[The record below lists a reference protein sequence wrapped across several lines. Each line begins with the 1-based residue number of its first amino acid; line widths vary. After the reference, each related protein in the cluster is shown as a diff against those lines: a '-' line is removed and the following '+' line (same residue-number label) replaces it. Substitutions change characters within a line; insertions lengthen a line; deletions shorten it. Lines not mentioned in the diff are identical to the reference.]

1 MNDSRPRGSFWPTPT
16 QRGLMEV
23 ALGPVRCAAARWQAL
38 QPLDVATLET
48 GSFGLL
54 PLLYERL
61 RDVAPDEPQ
70 LPRLFGTYRSVWYR
84 NQLLLDRLA
93 VLLPVLRDRARVEP
107 LLAGGMSALLR
118 WYPRLGLRPVPQL
131 DLIVEREKA
140 AEAAKV
146 STYAGWRLSGQN
158 RSSTVLHDET
168 GRVLV
173 IRHGAPPE
181 VAGPL
186 GAKASSALRAH
197 ALELEPEATEATPLV
212 LDAADE
218 LLFACAMGARTLPIQ
233 TCQWLVD
240 VHNALHSSEVPTAD
254 ALVERARILHLV
266 AHVRATLRYLG
277 GIADHEVLQ
286 DYVAAFDAE
295 PIGQR
300 DRIAFALAGVG
311 GSRVAAPARTLALY
325 LQATGDE
332 PPLRAAA
339 GLPRHLQE
347 RWEVASLAGLPLA
360 ALRKTVSFGSA
371 QTGRSDPDRNRSASS

>member
-1 MNDSRPRGSFWPTPT
+1 MSDSRPRGSFWPTAT
-16 QRGLMEV
+16 QRALMEV
-23 ALGPVRCAAARWQAL
+23 ALGPVENASARWQAL

-61 RDVAPDEPQ
+61 RDLAPDEPQ

-84 NQLLLDRLA
+84 NQLLLDRLT
-93 VLLPVLRDRARVEP
+93 VLLPLLRQRARVEP

-131 DLIVEREKA
+131 DLIVDRETA
-140 AEAAKV
+140 AETVKV
-146 STYAGWRLSGQN
+146 STYAGWRPAGQT
-158 RSSTVLHDET
+158 RSSTVLRDET

-186 GAKASSALRAH
+186 GESASSALREH
-197 ALELEPEATEATPLV
+197 ALELDVSEATPLV

-240 VHNALHSSEVPTAD
+240 VHSALHSPEAPTPD
-254 ALVERARILHLV
+254 ALLERARTVRLV
-266 AHVRATLRYLG
+266 AHVHATLRYL
-277 GIADHEVLQ
+277 ADITDDEVLH
-286 DYVAAFDAE
+286 DYITAFDAE

-300 DRIAFALAGVG
+300 ERIAFALVRSGREPCRRDGAGSG
-311 GSRVAAPARTLALY
+311 
-325 LQATGDE
+325 
-332 PPLRAAA
+332 PLRA
-339 GLPRHLQE
+339 GHCRRSTPPR
-347 RWEVASLAGLPLA
+347 R
-360 ALRKTVSFGSA
+360 
-371 QTGRSDPDRNRSASS
+371 GRSTTPSAGTLGGCKPRRPATCRFAEDTPSP

>member
-1 MNDSRPRGSFWPTPT
+1 
-16 QRGLMEV
+16 MEV
-23 ALGPVRCAAARWQAL
+23 ALGPVEKASTRWQAL

-61 RDVAPDEPQ
+61 HDVMPDEPQ

-93 VLLPVLRDRARVEP
+93 VLLPLLRQRARVEP
-107 LLAGGMSALLR
+107 LLVGGMSALLR

-131 DLIVEREKA
+131 DLIVERETA
-140 AEAAKV
+140 AETVKV
-146 STYAGWRLSGQN
+146 STYAGWRSAGQT
-158 RSSTVLHDET
+158 RSSTVLRDET

-186 GAKASSALRAH
+186 GERASSALREH
-197 ALELEPEATEATPLV
+197 ALELDVTEAAPLV

-240 VHNALHSSEVPTAD
+240 VYSALHSPEAPTPD
-254 ALVERARILHLV
+254 ALLERARTIRLV
-266 AHVRATLRYLG
+266 AHVHATLRYL
-277 GIADHEVLQ
+277 ADITDDEVLRRLCHRVRRRT
-286 DYVAAFDAE
+286 DRTAGSDCVRTE
-295 PIGQR
+295 PEW
-300 DRIAFALAGVG
+300 AGAGLG
-311 GSRVAAPARTLALY
+311 GTAQVLALY
-325 LQATGDE
+325 LQATADD

-347 RWEVASLAGLPLA
+347 RWEVASLAGVPLV
-360 ALRKTVSFGSA
+360 ALQKTLGLGSA
-371 QTGRSDPDRNRSASS
+371 QTRRSEPDRNRSASS

>member
-1 MNDSRPRGSFWPTPT
+1 LSYSRPRGSFWPTAK
-16 QRGLMEV
+16 QRDLMEV
-23 ALGPVRCAAARWQAL
+23 ALGPVEHAAARWEAL

-93 VLLPVLRDRARVEP
+93 VLLPLLRKRARVEP

-131 DLIVEREKA
+131 DLIVDREKA
-140 AEAAKV
+140 AEAVKV
-146 STYAGWRLSGQN
+146 STYAGWRPAGQT
-158 RSSTVLHDET
+158 RSSTVLRDET
-168 GRVLV
+168 GRALV

-181 VAGPL
+181 VSGPL
-186 GAKASSALRAH
+186 RERASSALREH
-197 ALELEPEATEATPLV
+197 ALELDVTEATPLV

-240 VHNALHSSEVPTAD
+240 VRSALHSPEAPTAD
-254 ALVERARILHLV
+254 ALLERARTVRLV
-266 AHVRATLRYLG
+266 AHFRATVRYLED
-277 GIADHEVLQ
+277 IAGDEVLRS
-286 DYVAAFDAE
+286 YVAAFDAE
-295 PIGQR
+295 PIGRR
-300 DRIAFALAGVG
+300 DRIAFSLAGVG
-311 GSRVAAPARTLALY
+311 GSRVARTAQVLALY
-325 LQATGDE
+325 LQATADE
-332 PPLRAAA
+332 PPLRAVA

-347 RWEVASLAGLPLA
+347 RWEVASLTGLPLV
-360 ALRKTVSFGSA
+360 ALQKTLGLGSA
-371 QTGRSDPDRNRSASS
+371 QTRRSDPDRNRSASS